1 MPSIGSGG
9 SRCGRARR
17 WLDERGVPGFTVLVP
32 GGHGQLGTDLGTAAA
47 SAGAGVLAP
56 SSAELDITDADAVS
70 AAITELACRAAAAGI
85 GAVVV
90 NAAAYTAVD
99 AAESDMDTAFAV
111 NARGPEMLAAA
122 CKRADLPL
130 LHVSTDYVFSGTV
143 FSGTAGAPYTPDDP
157 TDPKSVYGRSKLAG
171 EQAVLGSGCRCHV
184 VRTAWVYGATGG
196 NFVKTMAR
204 LESQRDTVSVVD
216 DQWGSPT
223 WSADLAAGLLELA
236 GRLAASCAPD
246 ARVLHCTGGGETTWF
261 SFARAIFDELGADS
275 RRVLPCSSA
284 EFSRPAPRPAY
295 SVLSDAAWR
304 ASGLTPLRHW
314 RDALAAAFAT
324 AGAKFRP

>member
-1 MPSIGSGG
+1 MSVVSGF
-9 SRCGRARR
+9 AM
-17 WLDERGVPGFTVLVP
+17 LVP
-32 GGHGQLGTDLGTAAA
+32 GGHGQLGTDLAEAAA
-47 SAGAGVLAP
+47 GAGAGVFAP
-56 SSAELDITDADAVS
+56 SSAELDITDSGAVS
-70 AAITELACRAAAAGI
+70 AAVTELADRAAAAGI

-99 AAESDMDTAFAV
+99 AAESDVDTAFAV
-111 NARGPEMLAAA
+111 NARGPETLAAA

-143 FSGTAGAPYTPDDP
+143 FGDSGSPYTPDDP

-184 VRTAWVYGATGG
+184 VRTAWLYGATGN
-196 NFVKTMAR
+196 NFVKTMAH

-236 GRLAASCAPD
+236 GRLAADCALE

-275 RRVLPCSSA
+275 QRVLPCSSV
-284 EFSRPAPRPAY
+284 ELIRPAPRPAY
-295 SVLSDAAWR
+295 SVLSDATWR

-314 RDALAAAFAT
+314 RDALAAAFAI